1 MILETEF
8 KNCKAIQ
15 LENEDLRVVVLPY
28 LGGKIASLYKKDK
41 DFELVYQNKEE
52 VYRKAKVYDNFAEF
66 DASGFDDAFP
76 SIDEGMVKF
85 KNNKVLYPDHGEI
98 WTGTFDFNIVGD
110 TVELYFTSTILSY
123 NYKKIIF
130 LNENLL
136 EIKYEIVNTGKENL
150 PCIWAAHYLVNCH
163 EDMELILPESTD
175 LAMNVCKSKH
185 LGEIGDLHSYPITKD
200 CYGNEYRLDKVFPH
214 SANKY
219 EKYYICN
226 PISEGKCGIY
236 YPHKDVAYL
245 LHFDKEKLPYIGFW
259 VTEGGFRGDYN
270 CALEPSNGFY
280 DSIDRAK
287 LEGKLYELRVGE
299 NLNFTIGIELI

>member
-1 MILETEF
+1 MIFETEF
-8 KNCKAIQ
+8 KNCKAVQ
-15 LENEDLRVVVLPY
+15 LENENLRVVVLPY

-66 DASGFDDAFP
+66 DASGLDDAFP
-76 SIDEGMVKF
+76 SIDEGIVKF
-85 KNNKVLYPDHGEI
+85 KNNEILYPDHGEI

-123 NYKKIIF
+123 DYKKIIS

-136 EIKYEIVNTGKENL
+136 EINYEIVNTGKENL

-163 EDMELILPESTD
+163 EDMELILPKSTD
-175 LAMNVCKSKH
+175 SVMNVCKSKY

-200 CYGNEYRLDKVFPH
+200 CYGNEYRLDKIFPH
-214 SANKY
+214 NANKY

-280 DSIDRAK
+280 DSIDRAR
-287 LEGKLYELRVGE
+287 LEGKLHELRVGE